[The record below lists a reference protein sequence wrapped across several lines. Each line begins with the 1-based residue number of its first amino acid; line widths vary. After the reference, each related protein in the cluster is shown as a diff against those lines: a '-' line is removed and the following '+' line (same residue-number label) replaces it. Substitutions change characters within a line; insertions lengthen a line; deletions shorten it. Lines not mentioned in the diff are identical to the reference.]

1 MRDAPI
7 SKPQAELSA
16 AYWLDSP
23 VLEQHGLC
31 GCGLDDDAAP
41 RRREG
46 TVRYLLIGLACA
58 LIVTALAT
66 ALAT

>member
-1 MRDAPI
+1 MSDAPI
-7 SKPQAELSA
+7 PRPQAELSA

-31 GCGLDDDAAP
+31 SCLLEDDTAP
-41 RRREG
+41 RRRG
-46 TVRYLLIGLACA
+46 TTAHHLLTGLACA

-66 ALAT
+66 VLSA